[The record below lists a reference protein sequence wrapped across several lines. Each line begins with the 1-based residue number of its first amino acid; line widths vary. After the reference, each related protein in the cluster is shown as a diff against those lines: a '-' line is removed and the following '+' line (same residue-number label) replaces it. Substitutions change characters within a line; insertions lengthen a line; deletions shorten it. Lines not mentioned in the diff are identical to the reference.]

1 MSTRTPAILTFA
13 LALFCVVTSS
23 GPQRGL
29 AQTKEIESH
38 PAYQVVV
45 SYLTY
50 AMGQDWPKS
59 AALIDA
65 KSLSSLRDRYI
76 ARIGSARTVQEEI
89 EMCRA
94 LDCTNLTEA
103 KTLDPSDFYIRYHK
117 GIEKRY
123 KVSQEKL
130 DTIMRTKRVKLLSLA
145 EETHSGEEYAH
156 VLVRT
161 KHQNGTKEISSL
173 ELISLLKVDGKWL
186 VTLDASKPTVEDSA
200 AESGSAP
207 KK

>member
-1 MSTRTPAILTFA
+1 MSTKTPAIIA
-13 LALFCVVTSS
+13 LALVLVTSAAAPVRS
-23 GPQRGL
+23 F
-29 AQTKEIESH
+29 AQAKDVESH

-59 AALIDA
+59 AALIDT
-65 KSLSSLRDRYI
+65 KSLEGLRDRYI
-76 ARIGSARTVQEEI
+76 ARIGAAPTVGAEI
-89 EMCRA
+89 DMCRA
-94 LDCTNLTEA
+94 LDCTNLAEV
-103 KTLDPSDFYIRYHK
+103 KTLDPTDFYIRYHK

-130 DTIMRTKRVKLLSLA
+130 DTIMKTKRVKLLSLA
-145 EETHSGEEYAH
+145 EEVHSGDDYAH

-161 KHQNGTKEISSL
+161 KHQNGSKEISSL
-173 ELISLLKVDGKWL
+173 ELISLLKVGGKWL
-186 VTLDASKPTVEDSA
+186 VTLEATKPTVKDSA
-200 AESGSAP
+200 AEAGSTP